1 MVGCLSSNHEYMEIP
16 PVRWLF
22 RRFSWYAASFVLAPH
37 LAKCFVSGGR
47 GGAVRRGEGGGGR
60 PGSEMMSSVSQGKGE
75 RLSVIRDGGIFG
87 GCCVCVK

>member
-1 MVGCLSSNHEYMEIP
+1 MLPHSSWPLTLRSVSFREAGVGLC
-16 PVRWLF
+16 
-22 RRFSWYAASFVLAPH
+22 
-37 LAKCFVSGGR
+37 GGER
-47 GGAVRRGEGGGGR
+47 GGGR

>member
-1 MVGCLSSNHEYMEIP
+1 MVVSKVLLVCCLIRLGPSPCEVFRFGRQGWGCAE
-16 PVRWLF
+16 
-22 RRFSWYAASFVLAPH
+22 
-37 LAKCFVSGGR
+37 GR
-47 GGAVRRGEGGGGR
+47 GGGGR